1 MKNSQEIL
9 SAPNK
14 SADILHQDITQM
26 FPGEVI
32 SCRIENGRLVPEW
45 FSEGMPFFSGYSQ
58 EEFQTLLKEDFLNIV
73 HEEDKVQMMTAIKT
87 QSYSDVYFRMLHG
100 QDIFKWCYMKCVVEE
115 SNWAMLYGFITEMPA
130 QNQFLQNIVDGMADE
145 IYVIH
150 KETYELLY
158 INHPSHVTHERG
170 GCVGQKCYEALYQK
184 SEPCSFCTLK
194 THSPGGMY
202 HAMPVEEEG
211 RFLEARFDE
220 ICWNGIPAYVKY
232 IRDITDDVL
241 AQREKDRLEQY
252 FQIILQYLPG
262 GVAIVCYK
270 SDGTIIP
277 EFMSNGFV
285 EMVKMSYDDVWKL
298 YSEDFVTEVHPDE
311 REYVRI
317 NLERCIAER
326 LEWYEMTYRLR
337 KGTGGYVWVKATFS
351 AIQGEENDVRVYINY
366 YDITNERERQEQ
378 LQQQYENMIFQH
390 HAQFGRDILFL
401 GHGNVTKNVILELND
416 YTNANL
422 LQTFGSER
430 NAFLTGVGSF
440 IVDKK
445 ERDLFLNTFLCE
457 SSLESFQKGD
467 TERIQD
473 CYLKFPKDTRG
484 RYVQFKM
491 ILVET
496 PDTGDVTGI
505 FTATDITN
513 QMIRDKLV
521 HQLTTE
527 SYDMVADVDLVNNQY
542 YLLEGVDIDGVPVVD
557 RWNKLE
563 RLLEDKVLP
572 REREYLISR
581 LDSQYILQRLEKDG
595 AYSISYSI
603 TTEQGDIHTKNLKVF
618 AVDLRLGRV
627 CLSRTDIT
635 ESVREQQGLL
645 NMIAYTFDMACFLER
660 DSKRL
665 IMYTRDTVLKNL
677 PPYVVTDYDKVQE
690 YMERY
695 YDSEEVS
702 DIFDIENMCRKL
714 EEEPAGY
721 DFILS
726 CREKEKICYKQINV
740 LWGNKTHRT
749 ICMVRADVTD
759 TLAVEHR
766 IQEELKEALEQ
777 AEVASKA
784 KSDFLASMSH
794 DIRTP
799 MNAIMGMTSLAL
811 AHLDEPERVEDY
823 LQKISVSSKHL
834 LSLINDILDMSQIE
848 QSRIQLNDARISVT
862 ELVEQLNTIMA
873 PQAKN
878 AGIKFSVC
886 VEDISHPYFIG
897 DHLRINQILI
907 NILGNAFKFTA
918 EGGTVD
924 FNIKEIPAKQQ
935 GEWGRYCF
943 TIRDTGVGMTEE
955 FKECLFEPFMR
966 SKETMKVEGT
976 GLGLSI
982 TKGLVDL
989 MGGSISVESQLHK
1002 GTTFQ
1007 IELECKLAE
1016 EQDDQNVNGQKENE
1030 NDENI
1035 LQGLHFLVVE
1045 DNAINS
1051 EILCELLEM
1060 DGATFTVRENG
1071 YLGAT
1076 EFQNTRPGI
1085 YDAILMDIQMP
1096 VMNGL
1101 EAAATIRALERPD
1114 AQTIPIIAMTANA
1127 FAEDVQA
1134 SLKSGMNDHVA
1145 KPINMDELCSAIA
1158 KHVRKKKEL

>member
-1 MKNSQEIL
+1 M
-9 SAPNK
+9 
-14 SADILHQDITQM
+14 
-26 FPGEVI
+26 
-32 SCRIENGRLVPEW
+32 
-45 FSEGMPFFSGYSQ
+45 
-58 EEFQTLLKEDFLNIV
+58 
-73 HEEDKVQMMTAIKT
+73 
-87 QSYSDVYFRMLHG
+87 
-100 QDIFKWCYMKCVVEE
+100 
-115 SNWAMLYGFITEMPA
+115 
-130 QNQFLQNIVDGMADE
+130 
-145 IYVIH
+145 
-150 KETYELLY
+150 
-158 INHPSHVTHERG
+158 
-170 GCVGQKCYEALYQK
+170 
-184 SEPCSFCTLK
+184 
-194 THSPGGMY
+194 
-202 HAMPVEEEG
+202 
-211 RFLEARFDE
+211 
-220 ICWNGIPAYVKY
+220 
-232 IRDITDDVL
+232 
-241 AQREKDRLEQY
+241 
-252 FQIILQYLPG
+252 
-262 GVAIVCYK
+262 
-270 SDGTIIP
+270 
-277 EFMSNGFV
+277 
-285 EMVKMSYDDVWKL
+285 
-298 YSEDFVTEVHPDE
+298 
-311 REYVRI
+311 
-317 NLERCIAER
+317 
-326 LEWYEMTYRLR
+326 
-337 KGTGGYVWVKATFS
+337 
-351 AIQGEENDVRVYINY
+351 
-366 YDITNERERQEQ
+366 
-378 LQQQYENMIFQH
+378 
-390 HAQFGRDILFL
+390 
-401 GHGNVTKNVILELND
+401 
-416 YTNANL
+416 
-422 LQTFGSER
+422 
-430 NAFLTGVGSF
+430 TGVGSF

-563 RLLEDKVLP
+563 LPLEDKVLP

-924 FNIKEIPAKQQ
+924 FNIKEIPAKRR

-1101 EAAATIRALERPD
+1101 EATATIRALERPD

-1158 KHVRKKKEL
+1158 KHVRKKRNCRMEKHKILIIEDDTDLREGLSFSFFSDGYDVTETVTKTEGLREIAKGGYDIVLLDCNLPDGTGFELCKEVRGYSNIPIIMLTARDTELDEIKALELGVNDYLSKPFSLGVLKARMKRILKEKSETTKIVTGSLSIDQSICKVYKRGEEIFLSKLEYRLLLYLVENKNHILSKEQILEKIWDSDGKYVDNNTVSVNISRLRMKIEDDVSNPAWIKTVHGMGYIWKE